1 MIELTN
7 KQMKII
13 RKLVKEECANY
24 IQAECIMLNGKCP
37 QLSDKCNLCSYFKKS
52 VLPLDEYLYSEVT
65 REGFNKRCENCNVL
79 FTSNAKNTR
88 FCSKCA
94 KEQRKLSYRNSKRR
108 LRASMS
114 TK

>member
-24 IQAECIMLNGKCP
+24 IQGECIILNGKCP

-94 KEQRKLSYRNSKRR
+94 KEQTKKNKRKYINSIRSLKG
-108 LRASMS
+108 
-114 TK
+114 